1 MTPTAAF
8 IKGLRE
14 QAQLN
19 QEQMAVRL
27 GMTRPTYARIEA
39 GKQSMSLDE
48 ATKFASTIGI
58 GVEEVVA
65 GAVANI
71 AKYKHMILAIL
82 RAGGGRDGKV
92 PKTKLAKLLYL
103 ADFAYFYEHLV
114 SMSGMQYRKLPYG
127 PVPDAYFRALDELE
141 GEGKVAMER
150 KEHAEGFA
158 QLVHE
163 VPANAREPLSL
174 EPREKKLIGAICE
187 KWQNKKT
194 QDIVNFTHNQLP
206 YSICR
211 TNEII
216 PYVLIT
222 QEDAEAVY

>member
-1 MTPTAAF
+1 
-8 IKGLRE
+8 
-14 QAQLN
+14 
-19 QEQMAVRL
+19 MALAL
-27 GMTRPTYARIEA
+27 GITRPTYARIEA

-48 ATKFASTIGI
+48 ATKFASAIGV

-92 PKTKLAKLLYL
+92 PKTKLAKMLYL

-127 PVPDAYFRALDELE
+127 PVPDAYFRALEELE
-141 GEGKVAMER
+141 VDGKIAIER
-150 KEHAEGFA
+150 KEHADGHA
-158 QLVHE
+158 QLVYE
-163 VPANAREPLSL
+163 VPANAGEALSL
-174 EPREKKLIGAICE
+174 EADEKKLISAICK
-187 KWQNKKT
+187 KWQGKKT

-206 YSICR
+206 YFICR

-222 QEDAEAVY
+222 QEDPEVVY